1 MPASKLLIDGL
12 GRRITYLRVS
22 VTDRC
27 DLRCTYCMPERTAFA
42 PKGNLLDFEE
52 LDRLCA
58 LFVGRGVRKLR
69 ITGGEPL
76 IRRGVIDF
84 IGGLSR
90 HLRSGALDELTLT
103 TNGTQLA
110 QNADALARAGVK
122 RINVSLDT
130 LDRDTFKRISR
141 RDRLLQVLEGIAEAR
156 AAGLSVKI
164 NTVALRRD
172 NAVELP
178 EIIRWAH
185 ANSMDLTLIETMPV
199 GEIEEDRT
207 DQFMPLTQVRR
218 ELERVWTLEDE
229 ARTTGGPARYARVRE
244 TGGRI
249 GFITPITNVFCATCN
264 RVRLTCSGQLFL
276 CLGRDDKIDF
286 REALRSGCTDADLE
300 AMLNDGISQKPA
312 AHDFRITARGTPAVE
327 RHMSVTGG

>member
-1 MPASKLLIDGL
+1 MLASEPLIDGL

-27 DLRCTYCMPERTAFA
+27 DLRCTYCMPERSAFA
-42 PKGNLLDFEE
+42 PRRTLLDFDE

-58 LFVGRGVRKLR
+58 LFVGRGMRKLR

-84 IGGLSR
+84 ISGLSR
-90 HLRSGALDELTLT
+90 HIRSGALDELTLT

-110 QNADALARAGVK
+110 QHADALAHAGVK

-130 LDRDTFKRISR
+130 LDRDTFTRISR
-141 RDRLLQVLEGIAEAR
+141 RDRLPQVLEGIAA
-156 AAGLSVKI
+156 AGDAGLSIKI

-172 NAVELP
+172 NAEEIP

-185 ANSMDLTLIETMPV
+185 ANGMDLTLIETMPL

-207 DQFMPLTQVRR
+207 DQFLPLTHVRH
-218 ELERVWTLEDE
+218 ELERIWTLDDE
-229 ARTTGGPARYARVRE
+229 PHTTGGPARYARVRE
-244 TGGRI
+244 TGGRV

-264 RVRLTCSGQLFL
+264 RVRLTCTGQLFL

-286 REALRSGCTDADLE
+286 REALRAACTEADLE
-300 AMLNDGISQKPA
+300 AMLNAGIRAKPA
-312 AHDFRITARGTPAVE
+312 AHDFRIAPRTTPAVE